1 MAKIS
6 KNAKKLLALTLAGV
20 MTVGTAVPGT
30 AMSTVQEAQAAD
42 EVSFA
47 SAQEAL
53 NYLKEAFNNKYPTT
67 VFVFED
73 ETYDPNIS
81 EDLKEA
87 ADNVREA
94 GYSVVFE
101 PVTESNIKK
110 GTIVTV
116 SKDNDTVTQQFKL
129 PVEVYTAER
138 IANQFLKAAADKKID
153 LSDIEITEET
163 SKATVKKLVEEKV
176 AAELDEF
183 ARKDDVKA
191 DVTVNGPSTDNDVK
205 KFEVTVKLTAGTST
219 YEVTGTVSTEV
230 AHVATDSEKAAE
242 IVKNSSLVAVV
253 SDIVS
258 IGASSTVT
266 PDINKAVCD
275 AAKAA
280 VKADEQFA
288 DMDDTDISIQEKG
301 NANSMIGYGAWHGVL
316 QIKVKDS
323 EAVEVELDA
332 KVVHESEAEAKT
344 VINLEL
350 VEAKDEIEV
359 DTKFETAVTGMK
371 IYFEDGTS
379 KELASSDFATGKNT
393 YFTYNKNAFS
403 SEKLGTTSVEFK
415 SLNSVNPVT
424 VTYTANVVKT
434 ADYEK
439 QISTDSQQSAA
450 VAENEISSLT
460 SSDEN
465 VITIVTDEDKEEWS
479 FKAVGAGK
487 ATVTVVAKD
496 GRTYTSEA
504 TVEEDGKITFAAA
517 KYLKT
522 ESYITSDSYGLIA
535 DKVTSQSQTPDNW
548 KDDVVAKAEVVDLNG
563 TNAVKITPVANG
575 TATFKVTGGDNG
587 KLENTITVTVKDAGI
602 EVEPEG
608 ENFDELVLNQ
618 KTQDALLSR
627 AYSESDL
634 NGKDEITLNV
644 EDFDFPSDA
653 KLVLKN
659 DSKEIDTVSADEITG
674 IKLEKDSSGKLN
686 LVVEYCGVSEK
697 IEDVAAIVNA
707 QSVENTVAEL
717 GLVADS
723 IKSVE
728 TPDHNEYI
736 QAELTKNASGQSIVY
751 ITPGEDLTDK
761 TTATV
766 KVVVEDAEG
775 NTAEITV
782 TIENGKITKATPK
795 LFSGYTGYTVD
806 ATAAGKIVYTLG
818 DAVSYDGIYLVNAD
832 GTKKVAVTEKMVTG
846 YTTSKTTSPNA
857 TGALVMETATVSYG
871 NATGEL
877 NYYVK
882 PALATVDVDSLG
894 LASGEKVTNVTWKGD
909 STISASLTDDKTA
922 IEIMATKTEQSG
934 SVLVTTNKGNTVN
947 VKVSVDA
954 NGDIETSTNN
964 YFESSMTV
972 VDNTVENL
980 GVVGTSATS
989 SNTDVAI
996 VKLAGNR
1003 VVITSVGVGT
1013 AEITVTD
1020 GNSSAIIPVTVDEFG
1035 TITIGDIQTA
1045 VEDGFVRGE
1054 GSDWYYY
1061 INGKKVTNDWVAV
1074 EEADPYNNNEVG
1086 TVWYHFDK
1094 DGKMQRG
1101 WIKDES
1107 GWKIYN
1113 LDSNGRMRHDMW
1125 INAEAN
1131 EELGMPTGIYHLLSD
1146 GAAQMNGWAESITEG
1161 IYWFCAPNSGVF
1173 DASNPANWATSMPN

>member
-1 MAKIS
+1 
-6 KNAKKLLALTLAGV
+6 
-20 MTVGTAVPGT
+20 
-30 AMSTVQEAQAAD
+30 MSF
-42 EVSFA
+42 S

-53 NYLKEAFNNKYPTT
+53 NYLKEAFENKYPTT

-73 ETYDPNIS
+73 EAYDPNIS

-94 GYSVVFE
+94 GYSVDFV
-101 PVTESNIKK
+101 PVMDGKIKK
-110 GTIVTV
+110 GTTVTV
-116 SKDNDTVTQQFKL
+116 SKANDTVTQQFDL

-138 IANQFLKAAADKKID
+138 IAEEFLGATSDKKID

-176 AAELDEF
+176 AAELDGF

-191 DVTVNGPSTDNDVK
+191 DVTVNEPSTDNDVK
-205 KFEVTVKLTAGTST
+205 KFEVTVELTAGTST

-253 SDIVS
+253 PDSVS

-266 PDINKAVCD
+266 AEINQAVCD

-288 DMDDTDISIQEKG
+288 DLSDADITIKEKG

-316 QIKVKDS
+316 QISVNGNA
-323 EAVEVELDA
+323 AVDVELDA

-359 DTKFETAVTGMK
+359 GTGFETAVTGMK

-403 SEKLGTTSVEFK
+403 STKLGTTSVEFK

-434 ADYEK
+434 EEYNNIKEM
-439 QISTDSQQSAA
+439 TNV
-450 VAENEISSLT
+450 VAETEISSLT

-465 VITIVTDEDKEEWS
+465 VITIVTDKDKKEWS

-496 GRTYTSEA
+496 GRTYTSEV
-504 TVEEDGKITFAAA
+504 TVKDNGETTFATA

-522 ESYITSDSYGLIA
+522 ESYITSDSYDLIA
-535 DKVTSQSQTPDNW
+535 DKVTSQNQTPDNW

-575 TATFKVTGGDNG
+575 KATFKVTGGDNG
-587 KLENTITVTVKDAGI
+587 KLENTIDVTVKDTGI
-602 EVEPEG
+602 EVVPG
-608 ENFDELVLNQ
+608 QANFDKLVLNQ

-644 EDFDFPSDA
+644 ADFDFPSDA

-659 DSKEIDTVSADEITG
+659 GSKEIDTVSADEITG
-674 IKLEKDSSGKLN
+674 ITLKKENGKLN
-686 LVVEYCGVSEK
+686 LVVNYCDTFTTIK
-697 IEDVAAIVNA
+697 NVAAVVNA
-707 QSVENTVAEL
+707 KSVENTITEL

-728 TPDHNEYI
+728 KPDHNEYI

-751 ITPGEDLTDK
+751 ITPGEDLTA
-761 TTATV
+761 TTDATV

-782 TIENGKITKATPK
+782 TITDGKIAAAKPTKFK
-795 LFSGYTGYTVD
+795 GYTGYTVN
-806 ATAAGKIVYTLG
+806 ATEAGKIVYTLG
-818 DAVSYDGIYLVNAD
+818 DAVSYDGIYLVSKD
-832 GTKKVAVTEKMVTG
+832 GKDKVAVTDKMVTG
-846 YTTSKTTSPNA
+846 YTTSKTASPDK
-857 TGALVMETATVSYG
+857 TGALAEETAIVNYG
-871 NATGEL
+871 GSNGTFT
-877 NYYVK
+877 YYVK
-882 PALATVDVDSLG
+882 PALATVDVDSLE

-972 VDNTVENL
+972 VDNTIENL

-1061 INGKKVTNDWVAV
+1061 INGEKVTNDWVAV
-1074 EEADPYNNNEVG
+1074 EEADPYNNNQVG
-1086 TVWYHFDK
+1086 KVWYHFDK

-1101 WIKDES
+1101 WIKDET

-1173 DASNPANWATSMPN
+1173 DASNPANWATSMPK

>member
-30 AMSTVQEAQAAD
+30 VVSTVQEAQAAD

-53 NYLKEAFNNKYPTT
+53 NYLKKAFSDKYPTT
-67 VFVFED
+67 VFVLAGEKYQPVVED
-73 ETYDPNIS
+73 ELKDAVDSIEKAGYTVTFGAVPSQD
-81 EDLKEA
+81 EDVHTGTTVTVEKDT
-87 ADNVREA
+87 DNVAET
-94 GYSVVFE
+94 F
-101 PVTESNIKK
+101 N
-110 GTIVTV
+110 
-116 SKDNDTVTQQFKL
+116 F
-129 PVEVYTAER
+129 PVEVYDADR
-138 IANQFLKAAADKKID
+138 IAEEFLGATDTKID
-153 LSDIEITEET
+153 LSDVEITEET

-176 AAELDEF
+176 TAELDGF
-183 ARKDDVKA
+183 ARKDNVTVSATVTDPVTDADVKSFDV
-191 DVTVNGPSTDNDVK
+191 DVTIN
-205 KFEVTVKLTAGTST
+205 AGTSAYT
-219 YEVTGTVSTEV
+219 VSGTVSTEV

-242 IVKNSSLVAVV
+242 IVEKSSLVAVV
-253 SDIVS
+253 PDNVS
-258 IGASSTVT
+258 IDASATVSNT
-266 PDINKAVCD
+266 INKKVAE
-275 AAKAA
+275 AAKKAIM
-280 VKADEQFA
+280 ADEQFA
-288 DMDDTDISIQEKG
+288 DRETDISVTWKK
-301 NANSMIGYGAWHGVL
+301 NVNSMIGYGAWHGVL
-316 QIKVKDS
+316 QITVGN
-323 EAVEVELDA
+323 AGTVEVELDA
-332 KVVHESEAEAKT
+332 TVVHESDAEEKT

-350 VEAKDEIEV
+350 LEAQDEIEV
-359 DTKFETAVTGMK
+359 DTGFETAVTGMK

-424 VTYTANVVKT
+424 VTYTANVVYTQEYSNFK
-434 ADYEK
+434 EM
-439 QISTDSQQSAA
+439 TDA
-450 VAENEISSLT
+450 VTEDKISSLT

-465 VITIVTDEDKEEWS
+465 VITIVTDKDKKEWS

-496 GRTYTSEA
+496 GSTYTSEV
-504 TVEEDGKITFAAA
+504 TVEEDGNMTFAAA

-535 DKVTSQSQTPDNW
+535 DKVTSQSQSPANW

-575 TATFKVTGGDNG
+575 EASFKVSGGDNG
-587 KLENTITVTVKDAGI
+587 KLTNTITVKVEDTGITVT
-602 EVEPEG
+602 EG
-608 ENFDELVLNQ
+608 AKNFDTLVLNQ

-644 EDFDFPSDA
+644 ADFDFPSDA

-659 DSKEIDTVSADEITG
+659 GSKEIDTVSADEITG
-674 IKLEKDSSGKLN
+674 ITLKKENGKLN
-686 LVVEYCGVSEK
+686 LVVNYCDTFTTIK
-697 IEDVAAIVNA
+697 NVAAVVNA
-707 QSVENTVAEL
+707 KSVENTITEL

-728 TPDHNEYI
+728 KPDHNEYI

-751 ITPGEDLTDK
+751 ITPGEDLTA
-761 TTATV
+761 TTDATV

-782 TIENGKITKATPK
+782 TITDGKIAAAKPTKFK
-795 LFSGYTGYTVD
+795 GYTGYTVN
-806 ATAAGKIVYTLG
+806 ATEAGKIVYTLG
-818 DAVSYDGIYLVNAD
+818 DAVSYDGIYLVSKD
-832 GTKKVAVTEKMVTG
+832 GKDKVAVTDKMVTD
-846 YTTSKTTSPNA
+846 YTTSKTASPDK
-857 TGALVMETATVSYG
+857 TGALAEETAIVNYG
-871 NATGEL
+871 GSNGTFT
-877 NYYVK
+877 YYVK

-972 VDNTVENL
+972 VDNTIENL

-1101 WIKDES
+1101 WIKDET

-1146 GAAQMNGWAESITEG
+1146 GAAQMNGWAESVTEG

-1173 DASNPANWATSMPN
+1173 DASNPANWATSMPK

>member
-53 NYLKEAFNNKYPTT
+53 NYLKEAFENKYPTT

-73 ETYDPNIS
+73 EKYDPNIS

-94 GYSVVFE
+94 GYSVNFV
-101 PVTESNIKK
+101 PVVDGTIKK
-110 GTIVTV
+110 GTTVTV
-116 SKDNDTVTQQFKL
+116 SKDNDTVTQQFDL

-138 IANQFLKAAADKKID
+138 IAEEFLGTTADNKID

-176 AAELDEF
+176 AAELDGF

-191 DVTVNGPSTDNDVK
+191 DVTVDEPSTDNDVK
-205 KFEVTVKLTAGTST
+205 EFDVTVKLTAGTST
-219 YEVTGTVSTEV
+219 YEVKGTVSTEV

-253 SDIVS
+253 PDSVS

-266 PDINKAVCD
+266 AEINQAVCD

-288 DMDDTDISIQEKG
+288 DLSDADITIKEKG
-301 NANSMIGYGAWHGVL
+301 NANSMIGYGEWHGVL
-316 QIKVKDS
+316 QITVGT
-323 EAVEVELDA
+323 AAMVEVELDA
-332 KVVHESEAEAKT
+332 TVVHESDAEAKT

-359 DTKFETAVTGMK
+359 GTGFEKAVTGMK

-379 KELASSDFATGKNT
+379 KELASSKFATVENT

-403 SEKLGTTSVEFK
+403 STKLGTTSVEFK

-424 VTYTANVVKT
+424 VTYTANVVSTKEY
-434 ADYEK
+434 DEVEK
-439 QISTDSQQSAA
+439 MTEVVTES
-450 VAENEISSLT
+450 EISSLT
-460 SSDEN
+460 SSDEEN

-496 GRTYTSEA
+496 GRTYTSEV

-575 TATFKVTGGDNG
+575 EATFKVTGGDNG

-602 EVEPEG
+602 EVKADQ

-644 EDFDFPSDA
+644 EDFDFPSEA

-751 ITPGEDLTDK
+751 ITPGEDLTA
-761 TTATV
+761 TTDATV

-782 TIENGKITKATPK
+782 AIEDGKITNATPK
-795 LFSGYTGYTVD
+795 EFSGYTDYTVD

-818 DAVSYDGIYLVNAD
+818 DAVSYDGIYLVSKD
-832 GTKKVAVTEKMVTG
+832 GKDKVAVTEKMVTG
-846 YTTSKTTSPNA
+846 YTTSTTTTE
-857 TGALVMETATVSYG
+857 TGALAEEKAYVQYG
-871 NATGEL
+871 GLTDGKFT
-877 NYYVK
+877 YYVK
-882 PALATVDVDSLG
+882 PAVATVDVDSLG
-894 LASGEKVTNVTWKGD
+894 LADGEKVTNVTWKGD